1 MFCDCDI
8 QQVLTIPFLCRVY
21 SLVKNETGDYFP
33 GLCGEWSCSFVS
45 VETVL
50 YLKIEKEQ
58 GP

>member
-8 QQVLTIPFLCRVY
+8 QQVLILFLCRVY
-21 SLVKNETGDYFP
+21 SLVKNETDYFP
-33 GLCGEWSCSFVS
+33 GLCGEWSYSFVS
-45 VETVL
+45 IETVL